1 MRKEEKVRKIVE
13 NLSKVYGEAEV
24 ELNFKTEFELFVA
37 VVLSA
42 QCTDKRVNIVTKELF
57 KSHSKPEDYQ
67 KSSLEEIERLVK
79 STGFY
84 KNKAK
89 NIKLA
94 SIKIIEEYNGRLPDT
109 MEELIKLPGAGR
121 KTANVILG
129 KIFGKPAI
137 TVDTH
142 VRRLSR
148 RIGLTKEENPEK
160 IEYDLQ
166 KIVAKK
172 NWFYLSNLLIRHGRA
187 VCKARKANCCECSI
201 KEYCKEGRRV
211 EC

>member
-1 MRKEEKVRKIVE
+1 MTKKDKVKNILE
-13 NLSKVYGEAEV
+13 NLGKIYGEAEV
-24 ELNFKTEFELFVA
+24 ELNYNSPFELFVA

-42 QCTDKRVNIVTKELF
+42 QCTDKRVNIVTKDLF
-57 KSHSKPEDYQ
+57 KTLNKPEDY
-67 KSSLEEIERLVK
+67 KNALIEDIELLVK

-89 NIKLA
+89 NLKAA
-94 SIKIIEEYNGRLPDT
+94 SIKILDDYNGKIPDT
-109 MEELIKLPGAGR
+109 MEDLIKLPGAGR

-129 KIFGKPAI
+129 KIFNKPAI

-142 VRRLSR
+142 VKRLSK

-160 IEYDLQ
+160 IEYDMQ
-166 KIVAKK
+166 KIIEK
-172 NWFYLSNLLIRHGRA
+172 NKWFYFSNLLIRHGRA
-187 VCKARKANCCECSI
+187 VCNARKPKCCGCTI
-201 KEYCKEGRRV
+201 KEYCKHGRGI